1 MNVPVR
7 NLVFRRNKYYFRC
20 RFPQCRM
27 SYDVSAIQRYGYGHE
42 KDNPSEIKISLRT
55 SDLKTAVSMCKV
67 MTERFENLVS
77 TGSIYGMTLSEIRKI
92 LTAEISRL
100 LEDHA
105 RQLADYGEMC
115 ATTRREGMEKAL
127 SMMKF
132 FERQRDNGCPE
143 GKIAAAQLLKD
154 IPHSESDINFMAREW
169 TLAQIFIM
177 RMQHDCIAGK
187 RALTEY
193 RDAIYD
199 EVMNGDYRSSDEI
212 RLAEQ
217 VYTLRA
223 LIERFLTEKAPLWG
237 VSLLKLTTAD
247 LHTLTEYFS
256 PEEDIK
262 AIRHQNML
270 DYRDNIL
277 LKLPPGRNTNPKY
290 QNIPLRELAAQNNGE
305 TLAVKTVNLMLSRI
319 NSFFLWCVRHEYISH
334 NPVENL
340 KLRLTGKANEE
351 RLPFTTE
358 ELQVLFTNLRAD
370 RLPAWKPHKLWIP
383 LIALYSGARMNEIC
397 QLQIDNIVNIGG
409 VPCMEITDET
419 DEHGSIKNESSKR
432 IIPIH
437 PTLVRLGLLGY
448 VQKRRACKSREN
460 NRLWFSLVFKPG
472 YGYGHDYS
480 KSVGNFKK
488 RYVSDDERKVFHSFR
503 HNFTDN
509 LKQQGIQESMIAELV
524 GHSVKSV
531 TFGRYGKD
539 YNPSIMLESLAKLD
553 YGFDMCKLLGITPL
567 DDKSIAEQIKSLPC
581 R

>member
-7 NLVFRRNKYYFRC
+7 NLVSRRNKYYFRC

-27 SYDVSAIQRYGYGHE
+27 PYDVSAIQRYGCENLNGHE

-77 TGSIYGMTLSEIRKI
+77 TGGIYGMTLSEIRKI

-143 GKIAAAQLLKD
+143 GKIAAEQLLKD

-217 VYTLRA
+217 VYTLGE

-247 LHTLTEYFS
+247 LHTFIAAVILGRIAVAKGDRLGNVGSILGGIVLGVYALVLLLQWIELSGGIKENIKLIGVLLFAIVAIVTLCI
-256 PEEDIK
+256 EEK
-262 AIRHQNML
+262 
-270 DYRDNIL
+270 
-277 LKLPPGRNTNPKY
+277 KK
-290 QNIPLRELAAQNNGE
+290 REA
-305 TLAVKTVNLMLSRI
+305 K
-319 NSFFLWCVRHEYISH
+319 RHEH
-334 NPVENL
+334 
-340 KLRLTGKANEE
+340 
-351 RLPFTTE
+351 TT
-358 ELQVLFTNLRAD
+358 D
-370 RLPAWKPHKLWIP
+370 
-383 LIALYSGARMNEIC
+383 
-397 QLQIDNIVNIGG
+397 
-409 VPCMEITDET
+409 
-419 DEHGSIKNESSKR
+419 
-432 IIPIH
+432 
-437 PTLVRLGLLGY
+437 
-448 VQKRRACKSREN
+448 
-460 NRLWFSLVFKPG
+460 
-472 YGYGHDYS
+472 
-480 KSVGNFKK
+480 
-488 RYVSDDERKVFHSFR
+488 
-503 HNFTDN
+503 
-509 LKQQGIQESMIAELV
+509 
-524 GHSVKSV
+524 
-531 TFGRYGKD
+531 
-539 YNPSIMLESLAKLD
+539 
-553 YGFDMCKLLGITPL
+553 
-567 DDKSIAEQIKSLPC
+567 
-581 R
+581 